1 MKHIFGYKREVAI
14 MKIVFMGTPDFAV
27 PSLKKMIEKFNVSAI
42 VTQPDKPS
50 GRGKKVSISP
60 IKEVGLSNEI
70 PIFQPEKIRTDSVII
85 NKLKELK
92 PDFIIVVAYGQI
104 LTKEILDIPRLGCI
118 CLHASLLPMYR
129 GSAPINWCLING
141 ETKTGNTTIL
151 MDTGI
156 DTGDM
161 LMRSE
166 VEISESMTAGELYN
180 LLKINGAELLEE
192 TINGIITG
200 KICGI
205 KQPND
210 GSSYVKMLNK
220 QMANI
225 NWNDSSTNIH
235 NLIRGLSSWPYKNI
249 NSWPTA
255 YTYYKD
261 IPFKIFKSKSLEANI
276 IDPPGYIIDAN
287 DEGIKVATKNGI
299 LIIEILQFPGG
310 KPLEV
315 KEFLKGNKIEKG
327 IILS

>member
-1 MKHIFGYKREVAI
+1 

-141 ETKTGNTTIL
+141 ETKTGNTTML

-166 VEISESMTAGELYN
+166 IEISESMTAGELYN

-200 KICGI
+200 KICGV

-220 QMANI
+220 QMAKI
-225 NWNDSSTNIH
+225 DWNDSSINIH

-261 IPFKIFKSKSLEANI
+261 IPVKIFKSKSLEADI
-276 IDPPGYIIDAN
+276 INPPGYIIDAN
-287 DEGIKVATKNGI
+287 AEGIKVATKNGI

>member
-1 MKHIFGYKREVAI
+1 

-180 LLKINGAELLEE
+180 LLKVNGAELLEE

-205 KQPND
+205 KQPNN

-220 QMANI
+220 QIAKI
-225 NWNDSSTNIH
+225 NWNDSSINIH

-261 IPFKIFKSKSLEANI
+261 IPVKIFKSKSLEANI

-287 DEGIKVATKNGI
+287 DEGIKVATKKGI

>member
-1 MKHIFGYKREVAI
+1 
-14 MKIVFMGTPDFAV
+14 MKIVFMGTPDFSV
-27 PSLKKMIEKFNVSAI
+27 PSLKKMIEKYNVSAI

-60 IKEVGLSNEI
+60 IKKVGLSNEI

-129 GSAPINWCLING
+129 GSAPINWSLING

-200 KICGI
+200 KICGV

-220 QMANI
+220 QMAKI

-261 IPFKIFKSKSLEANI
+261 IPVKIFKSKSLEADI
-276 IDPPGYIIDAN
+276 INPPGYIIDAN
-287 DEGIKVATKNGI
+287 AEGIKVATKNGI

>member
-1 MKHIFGYKREVAI
+1 
-14 MKIVFMGTPDFAV
+14 MKIVFMGTPDFSV
-27 PSLKKMIEKFNVSAI
+27 PSLKKMIEKYNVSAI

-50 GRGKKVSISP
+50 GRGNKLSISP
-60 IKEVGLSNEI
+60 IKEVGLSNQI
-70 PIFQPEKIRTDSVII
+70 TIFQPEKIRTDSVII
-85 NKLKELK
+85 DKLKELK

-104 LTKEILDIPRLGCI
+104 ITKEILDIPRLGCI

-161 LMRSE
+161 LMKSE
-166 VEISESMTAGELYN
+166 VDISESMTAGELYN

-220 QMANI
+220 QMAKI
-225 NWNDSSTNIH
+225 DWNDSSINIH

-261 IPFKIFKSKSLEANI
+261 IPVKIFKSKSLEANI
-276 IDPPGYIIDAN
+276 INPPGYIIDAN

>member
-1 MKHIFGYKREVAI
+1 
-14 MKIVFMGTPDFAV
+14 MKIVFMGTPDFSV
-27 PSLKKMIEKFNVSAI
+27 PSLTKMIEKYNVSAI

-200 KICGI
+200 KICGV

-220 QMANI
+220 QMAKI

>member
-1 MKHIFGYKREVAI
+1 

-60 IKEVGLSNEI
+60 IKEVGLSNKI

-118 CLHASLLPMYR
+118 CLHASLLPTYR

-180 LLKINGAELLEE
+180 LLKVNGAELLEE

-205 KQPND
+205 KQPNN

-220 QMANI
+220 QIAKI
-225 NWNDSSTNIH
+225 NWNDSSINIH

-261 IPFKIFKSKSLEANI
+261 IPVKIFKSKSLESNI
-276 IDPPGYIIDAN
+276 IDPPGYIINAN

-299 LIIEILQFPGG
+299 LIIEILQFPDG

-327 IILS
+327 VILS

>member
-1 MKHIFGYKREVAI
+1 

-50 GRGKKVSISP
+50 GRGKKLTISP
-60 IKEVGLSNEI
+60 IKEVGLSNQI

-220 QMANI
+220 QMAKI
-225 NWNDSSTNIH
+225 DWNDSSIKIH

-249 NSWPTA
+249 NSCPTA

-261 IPFKIFKSKSLEANI
+261 IPVKIFKSKSLEANI
-276 IDPPGYIIDAN
+276 INPPGYIIDAN

>member
-1 MKHIFGYKREVAI
+1 

-60 IKEVGLSNEI
+60 IKEVGLSNKI

-180 LLKINGAELLEE
+180 LLKVNGAELLEE

-205 KQPND
+205 KQPNN

-220 QMANI
+220 QMAKI
-225 NWNDSSTNIH
+225 DWNDSSTNIH

-261 IPFKIFKSKSLEANI
+261 IPVKIFKSKSLEANI

-287 DEGIKVATKNGI
+287 DEGIKVATKKGI

>member
-1 MKHIFGYKREVAI
+1 

-50 GRGKKVSISP
+50 GRGKKLTISP

-141 ETKTGNTTIL
+141 EIKTGNTTIL

-192 TINGIITG
+192 TINGIIAG
-200 KICGI
+200 KICGV

-220 QMANI
+220 QMAKI

-261 IPFKIFKSKSLEANI
+261 IPVKIFKSKSLEANI

>member
-1 MKHIFGYKREVAI
+1 

-166 VEISESMTAGELYN
+166 VEISESMTAGKLYN

>member
-1 MKHIFGYKREVAI
+1 

-27 PSLKKMIEKFNVSAI
+27 PSLKKMIEKYNVSAI

-60 IKEVGLSNEI
+60 IKEVGLSNKI

-200 KICGI
+200 KICGV

-220 QMANI
+220 EMAKI

-249 NSWPTA
+249 NSWPIA

>member
-1 MKHIFGYKREVAI
+1 

-85 NKLKELK
+85 NKLKEIE

-200 KICGI
+200 KICGV

-220 QMANI
+220 QMAKI

-261 IPFKIFKSKSLEANI
+261 IPVKIFKSKSLEADI
-276 IDPPGYIIDAN
+276 INPPGYIIDSN

-299 LIIEILQFPGG
+299 LIIEILQFPAG

-327 IILS
+327 VILS

>member
-1 MKHIFGYKREVAI
+1 

-85 NKLKELK
+85 NKLKEIE

-166 VEISESMTAGELYN
+166 IEISESMTAGELYN

-220 QMANI
+220 QMAKI
-225 NWNDSSTNIH
+225 DWNDSSIKIH

-261 IPFKIFKSKSLEANI
+261 IPVKIFKSKSLEANI
-276 IDPPGYIIDAN
+276 INPPGYIIDAN

>member
-1 MKHIFGYKREVAI
+1 

-27 PSLKKMIEKFNVSAI
+27 PSLKKMIEKYNVSAI
-42 VTQPDKPS
+42 VTQPDKTS
-50 GRGKKVSISP
+50 GRGKKLTISP

-141 ETKTGNTTIL
+141 EIKTGNTTIL

-200 KICGI
+200 KICGV

-220 QMANI
+220 EMAKI

>member
-1 MKHIFGYKREVAI
+1 

-60 IKEVGLSNEI
+60 IKEVGLSNQI

-85 NKLKELK
+85 NKLKEIE

-129 GSAPINWCLING
+129 GSTPINWCLING

-200 KICGI
+200 KICGV

-220 QMANI
+220 QMAKI
-225 NWNDSSTNIH
+225 NWHDSSTNIH

-261 IPFKIFKSKSLEANI
+261 IPVKIFKSKSLEADI
-276 IDPPGYIIDAN
+276 INPPGYIIDAN
-287 DEGIKVATKNGI
+287 AEGIKVATKNGI

>member
-1 MKHIFGYKREVAI
+1 
-14 MKIVFMGTPDFAV
+14 MKIVFMGTPDFSV
-27 PSLKKMIEKFNVSAI
+27 PSLKKMIEKYNVSAI

-60 IKEVGLSNEI
+60 IKEVGLSNKI

-192 TINGIITG
+192 TINGIIAG
-200 KICGI
+200 KICGV

-220 QMANI
+220 QIAKI
-225 NWNDSSTNIH
+225 DWNDSSTNIH

>member
-1 MKHIFGYKREVAI
+1 

-141 ETKTGNTTIL
+141 EIKTGNTTIL
-151 MDTGI
+151 MDTSI
-156 DTGDM
+156 DTGNM

-261 IPFKIFKSKSLEANI
+261 IPVKIFKSKSLEANI

>member
-1 MKHIFGYKREVAI
+1 

-60 IKEVGLSNEI
+60 IKEVGLSNQI

-85 NKLKELK
+85 NKLKEIE

-192 TINGIITG
+192 TINGIIAG
-200 KICGI
+200 KICGV

-220 QMANI
+220 QIAKI
-225 NWNDSSTNIH
+225 DWNDSSTNIH

-327 IILS
+327 VILS

>member
-1 MKHIFGYKREVAI
+1 

-141 ETKTGNTTIL
+141 ETKTGNTTML

-220 QMANI
+220 QMAKI
-225 NWNDSSTNIH
+225 DWNDSSIKIH

-261 IPFKIFKSKSLEANI
+261 IPVKIFKSKSLEANI
-276 IDPPGYIIDAN
+276 INPPGYIIDAN

>member
-1 MKHIFGYKREVAI
+1 MKYIFGYKREVAI

-27 PSLKKMIEKFNVSAI
+27 PSLKKMIEKYNVSAI

-60 IKEVGLSNEI
+60 IKEVGLSNKI

-200 KICGI
+200 KICRV

-220 QMANI
+220 QMAKI

-261 IPFKIFKSKSLEANI
+261 IPVKIFKSKSLEADI
-276 IDPPGYIIDAN
+276 INPPGYIIDAN

>member
-1 MKHIFGYKREVAI
+1 

-27 PSLKKMIEKFNVSAI
+27 PSLKKMIEKYNVSAI

-60 IKEVGLSNEI
+60 IKEVGLSNKI
-70 PIFQPEKIRTDSVII
+70 PIFQHEKIRTDSVII

-180 LLKINGAELLEE
+180 LLKVNGAELLEE

-205 KQPND
+205 KQQND

-220 QMANI
+220 QMAKI
-225 NWNDSSTNIH
+225 NWNDSSINIH

-261 IPFKIFKSKSLEANI
+261 IPVKIFKSKSLEANI

-287 DEGIKVATKNGI
+287 DEGIKVATKKGI

>member
-1 MKHIFGYKREVAI
+1 

-180 LLKINGAELLEE
+180 LLKINGAELLEK

-200 KICGI
+200 KICGV

-220 QMANI
+220 QMAKI

>member
-1 MKHIFGYKREVAI
+1 
-14 MKIVFMGTPDFAV
+14 MKIVFMGTPDFSV
-27 PSLKKMIEKFNVSAI
+27 PSLKKMIEKYNVSAI

-50 GRGKKVSISP
+50 GRGNKLSISP
-60 IKEVGLSNEI
+60 IKEVGLSNQI
-70 PIFQPEKIRTDSVII
+70 TIFQPEKIRTDSVII
-85 NKLKELK
+85 DKLKELK

-161 LMRSE
+161 LMKSE
-166 VEISESMTAGELYN
+166 VDISESMTAGELYN

-220 QMANI
+220 QMAKI
-225 NWNDSSTNIH
+225 DWNDSSINIH

-261 IPFKIFKSKSLEANI
+261 IPVKIFKSKSLEANI
-276 IDPPGYIIDAN
+276 INPPGYIIDAN

>member
-1 MKHIFGYKREVAI
+1 

-180 LLKINGAELLEE
+180 LLKVNGAELLEE

-205 KQPND
+205 KQPNN

-220 QMANI
+220 QMAKI
-225 NWNDSSTNIH
+225 DWNDSSTNIH

-261 IPFKIFKSKSLEANI
+261 IPVKIFKSKSLEANI

-287 DEGIKVATKNGI
+287 DEGIKVATKKGI

-315 KEFLKGNKIEKG
+315 KKFLKGNKIEKG

>member
-1 MKHIFGYKREVAI
+1 
-14 MKIVFMGTPDFAV
+14 MKIVFMGTPDFSV
-27 PSLKKMIEKFNVSAI
+27 PSLKKMIEKYNVSAI

-50 GRGKKVSISP
+50 GRGKKLTISP

-166 VEISESMTAGELYN
+166 IEISESMTAGELYN

-210 GSSYVKMLNK
+210 GRSYVKMLNK
-220 QMANI
+220 QIAKI
-225 NWNDSSTNIH
+225 DWNDSSTNIH

-327 IILS
+327 VILS

>member
-1 MKHIFGYKREVAI
+1 
-14 MKIVFMGTPDFAV
+14 MKIVFMGTPDFSV
-27 PSLKKMIEKFNVSAI
+27 PSLKKMIEKYNVSAI

-50 GRGKKVSISP
+50 GRGNKLSISP
-60 IKEVGLSNEI
+60 IKEVGLSNQI
-70 PIFQPEKIRTDSVII
+70 TIFQPEKIRTDSVII
-85 NKLKELK
+85 DKLKELK

-141 ETKTGNTTIL
+141 EIKTGNTTIL

-161 LMRSE
+161 LMKSE
-166 VEISESMTAGELYN
+166 VDISESMTAGELYN

-192 TINGIITG
+192 TINRIITG

-220 QMANI
+220 QMAKI
-225 NWNDSSTNIH
+225 DWNDSSINIH

-261 IPFKIFKSKSLEANI
+261 IPVKIFKSKSLEANI
-276 IDPPGYIIDAN
+276 INPPGYIIDAN

-327 IILS
+327 VILS

>member
-1 MKHIFGYKREVAI
+1 

-27 PSLKKMIEKFNVSAI
+27 PSVKKMIEKFNVSAI

-70 PIFQPEKIRTDSVII
+70 LIFQPEKIRTDSVII

-141 ETKTGNTTIL
+141 EIKTGNTTIL
-151 MDTGI
+151 MDTSI
-156 DTGDM
+156 DTGNM

-205 KQPND
+205 KQPNN

-220 QMANI
+220 QMAKI
-225 NWNDSSTNIH
+225 DWNDSSINIH

-261 IPFKIFKSKSLEANI
+261 IPVKIFKSKSLEANI

-287 DEGIKVATKNGI
+287 DEGIKVATKKGI

>member
-1 MKHIFGYKREVAI
+1 
-14 MKIVFMGTPDFAV
+14 MKIVFMGTPDFSV
-27 PSLKKMIEKFNVSAI
+27 PSLKKMIEKYNVSAI

-50 GRGKKVSISP
+50 GRGNKLSISP
-60 IKEVGLSNEI
+60 IKEVGLSNQI
-70 PIFQPEKIRTDSVII
+70 TIFQPEKIRTDSVII
-85 NKLKELK
+85 DKLKELK

-166 VEISESMTAGELYN
+166 VDISESMTAGELYN

-220 QMANI
+220 QMAKI
-225 NWNDSSTNIH
+225 DWNDSSINIH

-261 IPFKIFKSKSLEANI
+261 IPVKIFKSKSLEANI
-276 IDPPGYIIDAN
+276 INPPGYIIDAN

>member
-1 MKHIFGYKREVAI
+1 
-14 MKIVFMGTPDFAV
+14 MKIVFMGTPDFSV
-27 PSLKKMIEKFNVSAI
+27 PSLKKMIEKYNVSAI

-60 IKEVGLSNEI
+60 IKKVGLSNEI

-129 GSAPINWCLING
+129 GSAPINWSLING

-261 IPFKIFKSKSLEANI
+261 IPVKIFKSKSLEANI

>member
-1 MKHIFGYKREVAI
+1 

-27 PSLKKMIEKFNVSAI
+27 PSLKKMIEKYNVSAI
-42 VTQPDKPS
+42 VTQPDKTS
-50 GRGKKVSISP
+50 GRGKKLTISP

-104 LTKEILDIPRLGCI
+104 LTKEILDIPRIGCI

-200 KICGI
+200 KICGV

-220 QMANI
+220 QMAKI

-261 IPFKIFKSKSLEANI
+261 IPVKIFKSKSLEANI
-276 IDPPGYIIDAN
+276 INPPGYIIDAN

>member
-1 MKHIFGYKREVAI
+1 
-14 MKIVFMGTPDFAV
+14 MKIVFMGTPDFSV
-27 PSLKKMIEKFNVSAI
+27 PSLKKMIEKYNVSAI

-50 GRGKKVSISP
+50 GRGNKLSISP
-60 IKEVGLSNEI
+60 IKEVGLSNQI
-70 PIFQPEKIRTDSVII
+70 TIFQPEKIRTDSVII
-85 NKLKELK
+85 DKLKELK

-166 VEISESMTAGELYN
+166 VDISESMTAGELYN

-220 QMANI
+220 QMAKI
-225 NWNDSSTNIH
+225 DWNDSSINIH

-261 IPFKIFKSKSLEANI
+261 IPVKIFKSRSLEANI
-276 IDPPGYIIDAN
+276 INPPGYIIDAN

>member
-1 MKHIFGYKREVAI
+1 

-60 IKEVGLSNEI
+60 IKEVGLSNQI

-200 KICGI
+200 KICGV

-220 QMANI
+220 QMAKI

-315 KEFLKGNKIEKG
+315 KEFLKGNKIENG
-327 IILS
+327 VILS

>member
-1 MKHIFGYKREVAI
+1 

-60 IKEVGLSNEI
+60 IKEVGLYNEI

-85 NKLKELK
+85 NKLKEIE

-200 KICGI
+200 KICGV

-220 QMANI
+220 QMAKI

-327 IILS
+327 VILS

>member
-1 MKHIFGYKREVAI
+1 
-14 MKIVFMGTPDFAV
+14 MKIVFMGTPDFSV
-27 PSLKKMIEKFNVSAI
+27 PSLKKMIEKYNVSAI

-50 GRGKKVSISP
+50 GRGNKLSISP
-60 IKEVGLSNEI
+60 IKEVGLSNQI
-70 PIFQPEKIRTDSVII
+70 TIFQPEKIRTDSVII
-85 NKLKELK
+85 DKLKELK

-161 LMRSE
+161 LMKSE
-166 VEISESMTAGELYN
+166 VDVSESMTAGELYN

-220 QMANI
+220 QMAKI
-225 NWNDSSTNIH
+225 DWNDSSINIH

-261 IPFKIFKSKSLEANI
+261 IPVKIFKSKSLEANI
-276 IDPPGYIIDAN
+276 INPPGYIIDAN

>member
-1 MKHIFGYKREVAI
+1 MKL
-14 MKIVFMGTPDFAV
+14 VFMGTPDFAV

-60 IKEVGLSNEI
+60 IKEVGLSNKI

-220 QMANI
+220 QMAKI
-225 NWNDSSTNIH
+225 DWNDSSINIH

-261 IPFKIFKSKSLEANI
+261 IPVKIFKSKSLEANI

-287 DEGIKVATKNGI
+287 DEGIKVATKKGI

>member
-1 MKHIFGYKREVAI
+1 

-60 IKEVGLSNEI
+60 IKEVGLSNKI

-141 ETKTGNTTIL
+141 EIKTGNTTIL

-166 VEISESMTAGELYN
+166 VEISESLTAGELYN
-180 LLKINGAELLEE
+180 LLKVNGAELLEE

-205 KQPND
+205 KQPNN

-220 QMANI
+220 QMAKI
-225 NWNDSSTNIH
+225 DWNDSSTNIH

-261 IPFKIFKSKSLEANI
+261 IPVKIFKSKSLEANI

-287 DEGIKVATKNGI
+287 DEGIKVATKKGI

>member
-1 MKHIFGYKREVAI
+1 
-14 MKIVFMGTPDFAV
+14 MKIVFMGTPDFSV

-60 IKEVGLSNEI
+60 IKEVGLSNKI

-141 ETKTGNTTIL
+141 EIKTGNTTIL

-210 GSSYVKMLNK
+210 ESSYVKMLNK
-220 QMANI
+220 QMAKI

-261 IPFKIFKSKSLEANI
+261 IPVKIFKSKSLESNI
-276 IDPPGYIIDAN
+276 IDPPGCIIDAN
-287 DEGIKVATKNGI
+287 DEGIKVATKKGI

>member
-1 MKHIFGYKREVAI
+1 
-14 MKIVFMGTPDFAV
+14 MKIVFMGTPDFSV
-27 PSLKKMIEKFNVSAI
+27 PSLKKMIEKYNVSAI

-60 IKEVGLSNEI
+60 IKEVGLSNKI

-85 NKLKELK
+85 NKLKEIE

-200 KICGI
+200 KICGV

-220 QMANI
+220 QMAKI

-261 IPFKIFKSKSLEANI
+261 IPFKIFKSKSLEADI